1 MPNDIKELID
11 DYMKEFKVRLDI
23 YESCLLENQDNIEQ
37 VRKDVQEVKILVN
50 ELWEHLDNS
59 YKQELINKLIESI
72 NSMLAQDAILIKELS
87 DNIIDKQTN
96 KTTQWYKYV
105 VGAAIVQL
113 LANIDKIFNFIISLF
128 K

>member
-23 YESCLLENQDNIEQ
+23 NESCLLENQDNIEQ
-37 VRKDVQEVKILVN
+37 VRKDVQEVKMLVN

-72 NSMLAQDAILIKELS
+72 NSMSAQDAILIKELS
-87 DNIIDKQTN
+87 DNITDKQTN

-105 VGAAIVQL
+105 VGAALVQL

>member
-37 VRKDVQEVKILVN
+37 VRKDVQEVKMLVN

-72 NSMLAQDAILIKELS
+72 NSMSAQDAILIKELS
-87 DNIIDKQTN
+87 DNITDKQTN

-105 VGAAIVQL
+105 VGAALVQL

>member
-23 YESCLLENQDNIEQ
+23 YESCLLENQDNTEQ
-37 VRKDVQEVKILVN
+37 VRKEVQEIKILVN

-87 DNIIDKQTN
+87 DNITDKQTN

-105 VGAAIVQL
+105 VGAALVQL
-113 LANIDKIFNFIISLF
+113 LTNIDKIFNFIISLF

>member
-1 MPNDIKELID
+1 MPDDIKELID

-23 YESCLLENQDNIEQ
+23 NESCLLENQDNIEQ
-37 VRKDVQEVKILVN
+37 VRKDVQEVKMLVN

-72 NSMLAQDAILIKELS
+72 NSMSAQDAILIKELS
-87 DNIIDKQTN
+87 DNITDKQTN

-105 VGAAIVQL
+105 VGAALVQL

>member
-11 DYMKEFKVRLDI
+11 DYMKEFKGRLDI

-37 VRKDVQEVKILVN
+37 VRKNVQEVKMLVN
-50 ELWEHLDNS
+50 ELWEHLDNG
-59 YKQELINKLIESI
+59 YKQELINKLIENI
-72 NSMLAQDAILIKELS
+72 NSMSAQDAILIKELS

-96 KTTQWYKYV
+96 KTIQWYKYV
-105 VGAAIVQL
+105 AGAALVQL

>member
-1 MPNDIKELID
+1 MPDDIKELID

-37 VRKDVQEVKILVN
+37 VRKDVQEVKMLVN
-50 ELWEHLDNS
+50 ELWEHLDNG
-59 YKQELINKLIESI
+59 YKQELINKLIENI
-72 NSMLAQDAILIKELS
+72 NSMLAQDATLIKELS
-87 DNIIDKQTN
+87 DNITDKQTN

-105 VGAAIVQL
+105 VGAALMQL

>member
-37 VRKDVQEVKILVN
+37 VRKDVQEVKMLVN
-50 ELWEHLDNS
+50 ELWEHLDNG
-59 YKQELINKLIESI
+59 YKQELINKLIENI
-72 NSMLAQDAILIKELS
+72 NSMSAQDAILIKELS
-87 DNIIDKQTN
+87 DNITNKQTN
-96 KTTQWYKYV
+96 KTIQWYKYV
-105 VGAAIVQL
+105 AGAALVQL
-113 LANIDKIFNFIISLF
+113 LANMDKIFNFIISLF

>member
-1 MPNDIKELID
+1 MPDDIKELID

-23 YESCLLENQDNIEQ
+23 YESCLLENQDNTEQ
-37 VRKDVQEVKILVN
+37 VRKDVQEVKVLVN

-72 NSMLAQDAILIKELS
+72 NSMSEQDAILIKELS
-87 DNIIDKQTN
+87 DNITNKQTN

-105 VGAAIVQL
+105 VGAALVQL

>member
-1 MPNDIKELID
+1 MPDDIKELID

-23 YESCLLENQDNIEQ
+23 YESCLLENQDNTEQ
-37 VRKDVQEVKILVN
+37 VRKDVQEVKMLVN

-72 NSMLAQDAILIKELS
+72 NSMSEQDAILIKELS
-87 DNIIDKQTN
+87 DNITNKQTN

-105 VGAAIVQL
+105 VGAALVQL

>member
-1 MPNDIKELID
+1 
-11 DYMKEFKVRLDI
+11 MKEFKVRLDI

-37 VRKDVQEVKILVN
+37 VHKDVQEVKMLVN
-50 ELWEHLDNS
+50 ELWEHLDNG
-59 YKQELINKLIESI
+59 YKQELINKLIENI

-96 KTTQWYKYV
+96 KTIQWYKYV
-105 VGAAIVQL
+105 VGAALVQL

>member
-11 DYMKEFKVRLDI
+11 DYMKEYKVRLDM

-50 ELWEHLDNS
+50 ELWEHLDNG
-59 YKQELINKLIESI
+59 YKQELINKLIENI
-72 NSMLAQDAILIKELS
+72 NSMSAQDAILIKELS
-87 DNIIDKQTN
+87 DNITDKQTN
-96 KTTQWYKYV
+96 KTIQWYQYV
-105 VGAAIVQL
+105 VGATLVQL

>member
-11 DYMKEFKVRLDI
+11 DYMKEFKGRLDI

-37 VRKDVQEVKILVN
+37 VRKDVQEVKMLVN

-72 NSMLAQDAILIKELS
+72 NSMSEQDAILIKELS
-87 DNIIDKQTN
+87 DNITNKQTN

-105 VGAAIVQL
+105 VGAALVQL

>member
-11 DYMKEFKVRLDI
+11 DYMKEFKGRLDI

-37 VRKDVQEVKILVN
+37 VRKNVQEVKMLVN
-50 ELWEHLDNS
+50 ELWEHLDNG
-59 YKQELINKLIESI
+59 YKQELINKLIENI
-72 NSMLAQDAILIKELS
+72 NSMSAQDAILIKELS

-96 KTTQWYKYV
+96 KTIQWYKYV
-105 VGAAIVQL
+105 AGAALVQL
-113 LANIDKIFNFIISLF
+113 LANMDKIFNFIISLF

>member
-11 DYMKEFKVRLDI
+11 DYMKDFKVRLDI
-23 YESCLLENQDNIEQ
+23 NESCLLENQDNIEQ

-72 NSMLAQDAILIKELS
+72 NSMSAQDAILIKELS
-87 DNIIDKQTN
+87 DNITDKQTN

-105 VGAAIVQL
+105 VGAALVQL

>member
-37 VRKDVQEVKILVN
+37 VRKDVQEVKMLVN

-72 NSMLAQDAILIKELS
+72 NSMSAQDAILIKELS
-87 DNIIDKQTN
+87 DNITDKQTN
-96 KTTQWYKYV
+96 KTIQWYKYV
-105 VGAAIVQL
+105 VGAALLQL

>member
-11 DYMKEFKVRLDI
+11 DYMKEFKVKLDI

>member
-37 VRKDVQEVKILVN
+37 VRKDVQEVKMLVN

-72 NSMLAQDAILIKELS
+72 NSMSEQDAILIKELS
-87 DNIIDKQTN
+87 DNITNKQTN

-105 VGAAIVQL
+105 VGAALVQL

>member
-37 VRKDVQEVKILVN
+37 VRKDVQEVKMLVN

-72 NSMLAQDAILIKELS
+72 NSMSAQDAILIKELS
-87 DNIIDKQTN
+87 DNITDKQIN

-105 VGAAIVQL
+105 VGAALVQL

>member
-11 DYMKEFKVRLDI
+11 DYMKEFKVKLDI

-72 NSMLAQDAILIKELS
+72 NSMSAQDAILIKELS

>member
-1 MPNDIKELID
+1 MPDDIKELID

-37 VRKDVQEVKILVN
+37 VRKDVQEVKMLVN

-72 NSMLAQDAILIKELS
+72 NSMSAQDAILIKELS
-87 DNIIDKQTN
+87 DNITDKQTN

-105 VGAAIVQL
+105 VGAALVQL

>member
-37 VRKDVQEVKILVN
+37 VRKEVQEIKILVN

-87 DNIIDKQTN
+87 DNITDKQTN

-105 VGAAIVQL
+105 VGAALVQL
-113 LANIDKIFNFIISLF
+113 LTNIDKIFNFIISLF

>member
-37 VRKDVQEVKILVN
+37 VRKDVQEVKMLVN

-87 DNIIDKQTN
+87 DNITNKQTN

-105 VGAAIVQL
+105 VGAALVQL